1 MDLSK
6 MRTPDWILGGC
17 ALVLIIDLL
26 FFPWHKVDLGFDIP
40 GVADSVTRKAV
51 QSPNA
56 VWGWLALLVTLAIV
70 AAVIIRKLTTTQ
82 LPDLPVPWPR
92 AIFFGTIAVLVLLL
106 IKLISETDFLAF
118 GAYLAILLGA
128 GMVYGGFLVSKEAET
143 APGTAP
149 PTPF

>member
-1 MDLSK
+1 VDLNKLS
-6 MRTPDWILGGC
+6 LGDKIVG
-17 ALVLIIDLL
+17 ATGIVLLIDLL

-40 GVADSVTRKAV
+40 GVADSVTRKAI

-56 VWGWLALLVTLAIV
+56 VWGWLALLVALAIV

-92 AIFFGTIAVLVLLL
+92 AIFFGTIAVLVLLV

-118 GAYLAILLGA
+118 GSYLAILLGA
-128 GMVYGGFLVSKEAET
+128 GMVYGGFLISKETESAT
-143 APGTAP
+143 GTAP

>member
-1 MDLSK
+1 VDLNKLS
-6 MRTPDWILGGC
+6 LGDKIVG
-17 ALVLIIDLL
+17 ATGIVLLIDLL

-40 GVADSVTRKAV
+40 GVADSVTRKAI

-56 VWGWLALLVTLAIV
+56 VWGWLALLVALAIV

-92 AIFFGTIAVLVLLL
+92 AIFFGTIAVLVLLI

-118 GAYLAILLGA
+118 GSYLAILLGA
-128 GMVYGGFLVSKEAET
+128 GMVYGGFLISKEAET
-143 APGTAP
+143 ATGTAP

>member
-1 MDLSK
+1 VDLNKLS
-6 MRTPDWILGGC
+6 LGDKIVG
-17 ALVLIIDLL
+17 ATGIVLLIDLL

-40 GVADSVTRKAV
+40 GVADSVTRKAI

-56 VWGWLALLVTLAIV
+56 VWGWLALLVALAIV

-128 GMVYGGFLVSKEAET
+128 GMVYGGFLISKETET